1 MRTIVRQD
9 LSSFS
14 AQRPL
19 FPGLLAVFLII
30 ANQNL
35 MASLEIFYL
44 LLFLY
49 LNELIWFGSANRAWL
64 VRLAKF
70 DVATDRAKIEFDL
83 G

>member
-1 MRTIVRQD
+1 MKTIVRQE

-14 AQRPL
+14 ARRPL
-19 FPGLLAVFLII
+19 FLGLLAVFLII

-64 VRLAKF
+64 VRFAKF